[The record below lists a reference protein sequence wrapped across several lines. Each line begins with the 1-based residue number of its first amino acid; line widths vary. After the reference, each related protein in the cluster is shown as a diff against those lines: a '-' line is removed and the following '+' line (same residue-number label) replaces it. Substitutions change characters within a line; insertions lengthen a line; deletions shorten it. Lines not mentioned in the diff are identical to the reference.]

1 MKFQRKWSRRGAGEA
16 QTNDILCIFAGIPK
30 GILGF
35 SVDLKRNSIEFAVI
49 LEGIPKEMKQ
59 ERLRGSPEQPRPML
73 PVHFKRNFKG
83 YPWIFC

>member
-1 MKFQRKWSRRGAGEA
+1 MILEGIPKEFIDMTFDLKRNSRNSKG
-16 QTNDILCIFAGIPK
+16 NPLDLPLIFKGIPK

-59 ERLRGSPEQPRPML
+59 ERLRGSPEQPRPL
-73 PVHFKRNFKG
+73 
-83 YPWIFC
+83 IFH